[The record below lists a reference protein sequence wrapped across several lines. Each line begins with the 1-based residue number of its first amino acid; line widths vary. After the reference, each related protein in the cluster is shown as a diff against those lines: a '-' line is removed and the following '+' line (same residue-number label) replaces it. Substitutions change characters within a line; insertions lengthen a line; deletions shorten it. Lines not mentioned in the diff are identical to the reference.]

1 MNKKKT
7 KTKHTFRTSEIIL
20 LLLIGTFL
28 ISGIGWYT
36 INVLIPQKQQMTREQ
51 NMRMW
56 NSKGRQFLSRMSY
69 CDDISDSKETAK
81 ISGYDNPKEENQ
93 NIAQKSCQK
102 AKEQVSDILEWCA
115 VDIPEQLKN
124 EGLEQKDDNYLQKK
138 DFVLNLCDVLQQSNF
153 GQEK

>member
-1 MNKKKT
+1 M
-7 KTKHTFRTSEIIL
+7 L
-20 LLLIGTFL
+20 LLLIGILL

-56 NSKGRQFLSRMSY
+56 NAKGRQFLSRMSY
-69 CDDISDSKETAK
+69 CDENVDSKETTQ
-81 ISGYDNPKEENQ
+81 ISGYDKPKEEEQ

-102 AKEQVSDILEWCA
+102 AKEQVLDILEWCA
-115 VDIPEQLKN
+115 VDIPEQIKN